1 MVKLLLKGFSL
12 NNVNQLHCLL
22 VCKQNLHLSRYNEI
36 LPEQGMLHS
45 DLKKLQ
51 KED

>member
-1 MVKLLLKGFSL
+1 MVKLLLQGFSK
-12 NNVNQLHCLL
+12 NVNQLHCLL
-22 VCKQNLHLSRYNEI
+22 LCKQNLHLSQYNEI